1 MNREYDLFERLP
13 DGSALWRGVAV
24 GAFDAHLQLREL
36 ARITANELFA
46 IEVLT
51 GEVLARVNTPL
62 VARQRKI
69 KQIFQIAYDEK
80 LLAMRAEQLTA
91 NGYEMTSV
99 VGNEAAETA
108 LGSGQEYDLFIVGHA
123 APEETRIEMVGWLKM
138 KYPKVRILA
147 LNPPD
152 CECLD
157 GADYNVPQNV
167 PAELL
172 PTVSAA
178 LGLIP

>member
-62 VARQRKI
+62 IARQRKI

-138 KYPKVRILA
+138 KYPKARILA

-178 LGLIP
+178 LG

>member
-1 MNREYDLFERLP
+1 MNREYDLFECLP
-13 DGSALWRGVAV
+13 DGSTLWRGVAV

-36 ARITANELFA
+36 ARTTVNELFA

-62 VARQRKI
+62 ITQQRKI
-69 KQIFQIAYDEK
+69 KRVFQIAYDEN
-80 LLAMRAEQLTA
+80 LLAVRAEQLRA
-91 NGYEMTSV
+91 HGYEVRSV
-99 VGNEAAETA
+99 IGNKTA
-108 LGSGQEYDLFIVGHA
+108 KAVLGSGQDYDLFVVGHK
-123 APEETRIEMVGWLKM
+123 APEETRIEMVGWLKT

-167 PAELL
+167 PGELL
-172 PTVSAA
+172 STVSAA
-178 LGLIP
+178 LGW